1 MRVTD
6 RMLQSM
12 FLSNMNNT
20 KTQLADTQEKLAT
33 GKKINR
39 PSDDPLGT
47 ARLLRLNNEIEDIKT
62 YSNTVDEGMAYV
74 NSTTSA
80 LEGIQSEASRL
91 ITYMTSARDATKD
104 PKDFA
109 AKVQTSIDNL
119 LAYANTKYGDK
130 YIFGGTDHSEK
141 PYGMDSTNTFVEEKT
156 SHLDGAQKI
165 RISSS
170 ATLQINIPGRDVFGT
185 VGNPPGTDIFNS
197 LIDLK
202 NRLAS
207 GEMPTDADLKMLND
221 FNDNV
226 LSELT
231 VSGNLYNRL
240 SDAKSLLETQR
251 QDVETL
257 MGKVQEVDIARAIVD
272 LKDLQT
278 TMDRTLQISSYVLP
292 KSLLDYL

>member
-6 RMLQSM
+6 SMLQAV
-12 FLSNMNNT
+12 FLNNLQNV
-20 KTQLADTQEKLAT
+20 KSQMGETQEKLAT
-33 GKKINR
+33 GKNINR
-39 PSDDPLGT
+39 PSDNPLGT
-47 ARLLRLNNEIEDIKT
+47 ARLLRLNNEIENIKT
-62 YSNTVDEGMAYV
+62 YNDAVDEGMAFV
-74 NSTTSA
+74 STTTSS
-80 LEGIQSEASRL
+80 LEGIQQEASRL
-91 ITYMTSARDATKD
+91 ITYMTSVRDATKD

-109 AKVQTSIDNL
+109 AKIQTSIDNL
-119 LAYANTKYGDK
+119 LAYANTKYGGK
-130 YIFGGTDHSEK
+130 YIFGGTDHTEK
-141 PYGMDSTNTFVEEKT
+141 PYGMDPTNTFVEEKT
-156 SHLDGAQKI
+156 SHLDGAQRI

-170 ATLQINIPGRDVFGT
+170 ATLQVNIPGRDVFGT
-185 VGNPPGTDIFNS
+185 VDNPPGTDIFNS

-202 NRLAS
+202 NRLAA
-207 GEMPTDADLKMLND
+207 GETPTNGDIQMLND

-231 VSGNLYNRL
+231 VAGNLYNRL
-240 SDAKSLLETQR
+240 SDAKSLLDTQR

-257 MGKVQEVDIARAIVD
+257 MGKVQEVDVARAIVD

>member
-1 MRVTD
+1 MRITD
-6 RMLQSM
+6 RMMQSIFLNNLQNVKSQM
-12 FLSNMNNT
+12 GE
-20 KTQLADTQEKLAT
+20 TQEKLAT
-33 GKKINR
+33 GKNINR

-47 ARLLRLNNEIEDIKT
+47 ARLLRLNNEIENIRT
-62 YSNTVDEGMAYV
+62 YNNSVDDGMAFV
-74 NSTTSA
+74 STTTSS
-80 LEGIQSEASRL
+80 LEGIQAEASRL
-91 ITYMTSARDATKD
+91 ITFMTSARDSTKD

-119 LAYANTKYGDK
+119 LAYANTKYGGK

-141 PYGMDSTNTFVEEKT
+141 PYGMDSTNTYVEEKT
-156 SHLDGAQKI
+156 AHLDGEQKI

-207 GEMPTDADLKMLND
+207 GEMPTDADFKTLND

-231 VSGNLYNRL
+231 VAGNLYNRL

-257 MGKVQEVDIARAIVD
+257 MGKVQEVDVARAIVD

-278 TMDRTLQISSYVLP
+278 TMDRTLQISSFILP